1 MSDCL
6 TLYLLDHKACIAGAE
21 STEIPDTN
29 TGKTPCKYGPVFALY
44 LHNWTLYGINTVQK
58 RVCIYMAFFLCN
70 MMSGAN
76 KHIFRLLAIG
86 PQHFSAPHVNYGF

>member
-29 TGKTPCKYGPVFALY
+29 
-44 LHNWTLYGINTVQK
+44 
-58 RVCIYMAFFLCN
+58 

-76 KHIFRLLAIG
+76 KHIFSLHAIG

>member
-6 TLYLLDHKACIAGAE
+6 TLYLLDHKACIAGTE

-29 TGKTPCKYGPVFALY
+29 
-44 LHNWTLYGINTVQK
+44 
-58 RVCIYMAFFLCN
+58 
-70 MMSGAN
+70 MMSVS
-76 KHIFRLLAIG
+76 IETYIQLACHIG

>member
-29 TGKTPCKYGPVFALY
+29 
-44 LHNWTLYGINTVQK
+44 I
-58 RVCIYMAFFLCN
+58 
-70 MMSGAN
+70 MSGAY
-76 KHIFRLLAIG
+76 KHIFSLHAIG
-86 PQHFSAPHVNYGF
+86 PQHFSTCELWLLISYTMIMLLAPGKCTVAAAGNLSL